1 MALLKGLS
9 PKFAQEREQNLEI
22 WPETLPAIRL
32 FAKSMTQWR
41 AGPTGIIGLDYNAI
55 NLLMDYDAI
64 PMAERGEL
72 MSDIAQLEIG
82 YLQAMRR

>member
-1 MALLKGLS
+1 MTGLS
-9 PKFAQEREQNLEI
+9 PKFAESREQTLEI

-64 PMAERGEL
+64 PMTERGEL
-72 MSDIAQLEIG
+72 MSDITHLEIG